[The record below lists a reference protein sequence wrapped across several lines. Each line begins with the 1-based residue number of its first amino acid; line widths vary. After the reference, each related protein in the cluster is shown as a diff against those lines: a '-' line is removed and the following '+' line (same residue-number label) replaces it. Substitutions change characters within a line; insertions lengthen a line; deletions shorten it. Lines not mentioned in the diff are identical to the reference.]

1 MLIAQVVF
9 GEHSLKSAE
18 SMQNLATVLDTLGD
32 RERAGQ
38 LLTAALKIE
47 EEVRNM
53 RHVCKM

>member
-1 MLIAQVVF
+1 MFVDTNIQVVF

-47 EEVRNM
+47 EEV
-53 RHVCKM
+53 CDF